1 MEAKREQRIHTV
13 LRYLNPLLAVVTVG
27 SLLWTVRTLGKG
39 GLEPGDTAGVAA
51 VPLAALAAW
60 LGTVAILRRRPEPE
74 TTASRLAGLVQDA
87 EKAALARL
95 LGFGAPLIDLRFRA
109 PGTPDGEHP
118 RTGAVDHVRALHPRR
133 VVVTGESGAGKSVL
147 AGQVIL
153 ALLETRPAGAP
164 VPVRITA
171 TAWGPGRPFD
181 VWFAEQISRRYAL
194 SAVEA
199 RALVTGHHVMPV
211 IDGVDE
217 MSATHAAALL
227 DQLSTDRRNMDQ
239 RPVILT
245 CRTGPYERL
254 REEHPVTN
262 AHHITV
268 EPLDGSQ
275 SAAFL
280 AGHPRVAPNARRWA
294 PVLADLR
301 AAPRG
306 PLAQALDSPWRLTL
320 AATAY
325 ARDPADLVERAA
337 SGDLH
342 EHLLA
347 RYIPATVRLHF
358 AEEDERGYAEEDVAR
373 WLSELAWHAG
383 LGGAESVEWAR
394 EARLLRDQVDDHHRL
409 RRALVETE
417 EWARQA
423 LAAHDGTGPDPD
435 ILRETAD
442 RAAAEVRALDTRNL
456 RDMRELRQIVRSD
469 EHAVGSIVPGRLWTM
484 AVPRRIRAMD
494 ALLCGTLPLVCWA
507 IAWSVWDVRLP
518 EPTPWWGHALPW
530 AGGVFGG
537 LVGWLAYRQEP
548 LETELIDLPSLRRGR
563 ERRRLTGLALRA
575 LLRVVAVP
583 GLIAAVN
590 AAASALDASDPAAS
604 VAGGVVG
611 VAAFALLNPWRPLLA
626 LPPRPR
632 TMALLAAAFA
642 LFVGGV
648 TGTLV
653 APMDVPIIA
662 IMTDIG
668 ALSLVPSAVWFFS
681 HRAWGA
687 EPDPWGTRRRT
698 PQEGILAE
706 VVRATTAAAMFAVAV
721 CWSLFL
727 VPGGV
732 PFLDVTP
739 TVLVATGAA
748 ILVPSAV
755 LLMPTPR
762 RYLHAL
768 LLLRPLLPFR
778 LGRFLKW
785 AYGAGLLR
793 TEGPAYQF
801 RHRELYEWLIL
812 SYYERGPEAVPR
824 GYVTPPR

>member
-27 SLLWTVRTLGKG
+27 SLLWTVDAGQGRAGAGRHGRGRGGAAGRARRLARHRGDPPAPPGAGGDGVPAGRSRTGCGEG
-39 GLEPGDTAGVAA
+39 GAGPAPG
-51 VPLAALAAW
+51 
-60 LGTVAILRRRPEPE
+60 LRRSPDRPP
-74 TTASRLAGLVQDA
+74 LPGAGHP
-87 EKAALARL
+87 R
-95 LGFGAPLIDLRFRA
+95 R
-109 PGTPDGEHP
+109 EHP

-147 AGQVIL
+147 AGQMIL

-164 VPVRITA
+164 VPVRIAA
-171 TAWGPGRPFD
+171 TAWEPGRPFD

-194 SAVEA
+194 SAAEA

-383 LGGAESVEWAR
+383 LGGTESVEWAR
-394 EARLLRDQVDDHHRL
+394 LVRLLRDQVEDHHRV
-409 RRALVETE
+409 RQALVETE
-417 EWARQA
+417 ERARQA

-456 RDMRELRQIVRSD
+456 GEMRELRQIVRSD
-469 EHAVGSIVPGRLWTM
+469 EYAVGLIVPGRLWTM

-507 IAWSVWDVRLP
+507 VAWAVWDVRLP

-583 GLIAAVN
+583 SLFAAVN
-590 AAASALDASDPAAS
+590 AAASALDASDRAAS

-611 VAAFALLNPWRPLLA
+611 VAAFALLSPWRPCWRCH
-626 LPPRPR
+626 PVHGRRPCSRPR
-632 TMALLAAAFA
+632 
-642 LFVGGV
+642 
-648 TGTLV
+648 
-653 APMDVPIIA
+653 
-662 IMTDIG
+662 
-668 ALSLVPSAVWFFS
+668 SRCSSA
-681 HRAWGA
+681 
-687 EPDPWGTRRRT
+687 E
-698 PQEGILAE
+698 
-706 VVRATTAAAMFAVAV
+706 
-721 CWSLFL
+721 
-727 VPGGV
+727 
-732 PFLDVTP
+732 
-739 TVLVATGAA
+739 
-748 ILVPSAV
+748 
-755 LLMPTPR
+755 
-762 RYLHAL
+762 
-768 LLLRPLLPFR
+768 
-778 LGRFLKW
+778 
-785 AYGAGLLR
+785 
-793 TEGPAYQF
+793 
-801 RHRELYEWLIL
+801 
-812 SYYERGPEAVPR
+812 
-824 GYVTPPR
+824 

>member
-1 MEAKREQRIHTV
+1 M
-13 LRYLNPLLAVVTVG
+13 
-27 SLLWTVRTLGKG
+27 
-39 GLEPGDTAGVAA
+39 
-51 VPLAALAAW
+51 
-60 LGTVAILRRRPEPE
+60 
-74 TTASRLAGLVQDA
+74 
-87 EKAALARL
+87 
-95 LGFGAPLIDLRFRA
+95 
-109 PGTPDGEHP
+109 
-118 RTGAVDHVRALHPRR
+118 
-133 VVVTGESGAGKSVL
+133 
-147 AGQVIL
+147 
-153 ALLETRPAGAP
+153 
-164 VPVRITA
+164 
-171 TAWGPGRPFD
+171 
-181 VWFAEQISRRYAL
+181 
-194 SAVEA
+194 
-199 RALVTGHHVMPV
+199 
-211 IDGVDE
+211 
-217 MSATHAAALL
+217 
-227 DQLSTDRRNMDQ
+227 
-239 RPVILT
+239 
-245 CRTGPYERL
+245 
-254 REEHPVTN
+254 
-262 AHHITV
+262 
-268 EPLDGSQ
+268 
-275 SAAFL
+275 
-280 AGHPRVAPNARRWA
+280 
-294 PVLADLR
+294 
-301 AAPRG
+301 
-306 PLAQALDSPWRLTL
+306 
-320 AATAY
+320 TAY

-383 LGGAESVEWAR
+383 LGGAESVETAR
-394 EARLLRDQVDDHHRL
+394 VARLLRDQVDDHHRL

-417 EWARQA
+417 EWARHA

-435 ILRETAD
+435 NLRETAD

-456 RDMRELRQIVRSD
+456 RDMVELRQIVRSD
-469 EHAVGSIVPGRLWTM
+469 EYAVGSIVPGRLWTM

-507 IAWSVWDVRLP
+507 VAWAVWDVRLP

-583 GLIAAVN
+583 GLITAVN

-604 VAGGVVG
+604 VVGGVVG

-648 TGTLV
+648 TGALV

-668 ALSLVPSAVWFFS
+668 ALCLIPSAVWFFS

-687 EPDPWGTRRRT
+687 EPDPWGTRRST
-698 PQEGILAE
+698 PQGGILAE
-706 VVRATTAAAMFAVAV
+706 VIRATIAASMFAVSV
-721 CWSLFL
+721 CWSFFL

-748 ILVPSAV
+748 ILVPAAV
-755 LLMPTPR
+755 LLMPTLAATCTPSFSCAPSCR
-762 RYLHAL
+762 S
-768 LLLRPLLPFR
+768 
-778 LGRFLKW
+778 GW
-785 AYGAGLLR
+785 AA
-793 TEGPAYQF
+793 
-801 RHRELYEWLIL
+801 
-812 SYYERGPEAVPR
+812 S
-824 GYVTPPR
+824 

>member
-39 GLEPGDTAGVAA
+39 GLEPGDTAGVVA

-60 LGTVAILRRRPEPE
+60 LGTVAILRRRPETE
-74 TTASRLAGLVQDA
+74 ASASRLAGLVQGA
-87 EKAALARL
+87 ERAALARL

-109 PGTPDGEHP
+109 PDTPGGEHP

-133 VVVTGESGAGKSVL
+133 VVITGESGAGKSVL

-153 ALLETRPAGAP
+153 ALLETRRAGAP
-164 VPVRITA
+164 VPVRIAA
-171 TAWGPGRPFD
+171 TAWEPGRPFD

-194 SAVEA
+194 SAAEA
-199 RALVTGHHVMPV
+199 RVLVTGHHVMPV

-217 MSATHAAALL
+217 MGATHAAALL

-262 AHHITV
+262 THHITV
-268 EPLDGSQ
+268 EPLDGAQ

-280 AGHPRVAPNARRWA
+280 AGHPRVAPNAERWA

-301 AAPRG
+301 AAPEG
-306 PLAQALDSPWRLTL
+306 PLAQALASPWRLTL

-325 ARDPADLVERAA
+325 AHDPADLVGRAA

-373 WLSELAWHAG
+373 WLSELAWHVG
-383 LGGAESVEWAR
+383 LRGAESVEAAR
-394 EARLLRDQVDDHHRL
+394 EARLLRDGIENHHRA
-409 RRALVETE
+409 RRARVETE
-417 EWARQA
+417 ERARQA
-423 LAAHDGTGPDPD
+423 LAAHDGTGPDLD
-435 ILRETAD
+435 NLREAAD
-442 RAAAEVRALDTRNL
+442 RVAADVRALDAQHL
-456 RDMRELRQIVRSD
+456 REAGELRRMVRSD
-469 EHAVGSIVPGRLWTM
+469 EYAVGSIVPGRLWTM
-484 AVPRRIRAMD
+484 AAPRRIRAMD
-494 ALLCGTLPLVCWA
+494 ALLCGTLPLVGWA
-507 IAWSVWDVRLP
+507 VAWTVWDVRLP

-537 LVGWLAYRQEP
+537 LAGWLAYRQRP
-548 LETELIDLPSLRRGR
+548 LEAPMTDLPSLRRGR

-583 GLIAAVN
+583 SLFAAVN
-590 AAASALDASDPAAS
+590 AAASALDVSDLAAS
-604 VAGGVVG
+604 LAGGAVG
-611 VAAFALLNPWRPLLA
+611 AAAFALLPPWRPLLT
-626 LPPRPR
+626 LPPLPR
-632 TMALLAAAFA
+632 TMALLAAAFCVC
-642 LFVGGV
+642 VGGA
-648 TGTLV
+648 TGTF
-653 APMDVPIIA
+653 AASMDVPIVA

-668 ALSLVPSAVWFFS
+668 AVSLIPSTVWFVF

-698 PQEGILAE
+698 PQGGILAE
-706 VVRATTAAAMFAVAV
+706 VIRATAAAALFTVAV
-721 CWSLFL
+721 CWPLFL
-727 VPGGV
+727 LPGAV

-739 TVLVATGAA
+739 TALVVTGAA
-748 ILVPSAV
+748 ILVPTAV
-755 LLMPTPR
+755 LQMPTPR

-768 LLLRPLLPFR
+768 LLLQPLVPFR